1 MTGITIAFICL
12 GKHVTVDCYNKF
24 GKKYW
29 DDTHDNKSKIGYYFI
44 YYYQKK
50 YVYIHKIINILPY
63 TQRPPDMVWNSTR
76 QILCLGPRLIEF
88 DWNDWINHFGK
99 GAPYTN
105 NYRSTQTSS
114 WSKEKLKKFSFNF
127 ENLDLHINS
136 KMSGLQINTVE
147 NTFSKMSGL
156 QLIDAVRKFKKPC
169 FTQHI
174 IDAHESVGFDLND
187 ITADDIY
194 DRIVA
199 FRDSACEQLIYDFM
213 LQNINEQKR
222 SLDLIINYNNVI
234 DLCIKHFGFKEKNI
248 RLPDHDSFKRLI
260 ETC

>member
-12 GKHVTVDCYNKF
+12 GKHDTVDCYNKF
-24 GKKYW
+24 GNKYW

-50 YVYIHKIINILPY
+50 YVYIHKIIDILPY
-63 TQRPPDMVWNSTR
+63 TQRPHDMDWNSTR
-76 QILCLGPRLIEF
+76 QILCLGPRLKEF
-88 DWNDWINHFGK
+88 DWNDWINDLGK

-105 NYRSTQTSS
+105 DYRSTQTSS

-127 ENLDLHINS
+127 EKMDHDLN
-136 KMSGLQINTVE
+136 GLQINTE
-147 NTFSKMSGL
+147 TTKSKMSVL
-156 QLIDAVRKFKKPC
+156 QLINAVEKLKIPGFR
-169 FTQHI
+169 QEI
-174 IDAHESVGFDLND
+174 IDAHESIGFDIND

-213 LQNINEQKR
+213 LQNINEQKY
-222 SLDLIINYNNVI
+222 SLDLIINYNHVI

-260 ETC
+260 EPCK